1 MYIPLNNKTN
11 YTLLS
16 SLLKIDDL
24 LIFAEKN
31 KLDSICIIDRN
42 MYSTMEFIK
51 KCNSKFIKNS
61 FMIFFDWN
69 TGQARPGHTIIAN
82 PEI

>member
-16 SLLKIDDL
+16 SLLKVDDML
-24 LIFAEKN
+24 SYAEKN

-51 KCNSKFIKNS
+51 KCNSKKIKLS
-61 FMIFFDWN
+61 RKPWKLYSYC
-69 TGQARPGHTIIAN
+69 
-82 PEI
+82 